1 MGRSKNSPFFFFFKI
16 PPNVIFS
23 ELRVHNEGASKD
35 LKKDGA
41 LALAGNQSR
50 NADLERETFLGQA
63 GFVVNSL
70 AAVLSQ

>member
-1 MGRSKNSPFFFFFKI
+1 MGRSKNSLFFFLI
-16 PPNVIFS
+16 PPNVVFS
-23 ELRVHNEGASKD
+23 ELRVHNEDASKD
-35 LKKDGA
+35 LKDGA

-70 AAVLSQ
+70 AAVLGQ